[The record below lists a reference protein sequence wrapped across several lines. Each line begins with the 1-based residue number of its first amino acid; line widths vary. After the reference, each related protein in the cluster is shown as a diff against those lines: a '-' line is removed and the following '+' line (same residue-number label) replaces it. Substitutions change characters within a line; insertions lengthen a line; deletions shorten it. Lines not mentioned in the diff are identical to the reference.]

1 MKKRLTKAWCIILVI
16 ALLVP
21 CVFVPTIAETAA
33 CPTIGNYENLVPDT
47 LAGDVTIDRNDFW
60 QKEAISKVSGDTWY
74 ISQTVSFSSMPTTEF
89 LYLSIGQA
97 KKGTEKVNIRMAWQT
112 NSANVYFES
121 NPGEMYS
128 PFNWGAGYRMNDGTN
143 TTKLETDKKYTITAQ
158 VIDGDKLSVWIDDKQ
173 ILGAFSLKDFG
184 LTDAQPSWGC
194 RAYVGFRGTISSIK
208 AWDGTVASC
217 PTIGSYDNLVPD
229 KFADGVIFHN
239 SNDLVELNKVSGNTW
254 NISQTIRFSSTSVSF
269 LDVAVATGTVN
280 GEKVTVRVQ
289 LLAGGSEW
297 YVAGRSAVMSEFV
310 WTNQWAHGNIDGTFE
325 VNRDYVLTVQIINND
340 ELRFWI
346 DGHCIGSMVS
356 LAQSGCT
363 DLKPAWGYRGYG
375 IAGTISNIQVWDGTT
390 VKCPAIGDFAN
401 LAPDVLSGEVAITD
415 YSKIWRTTE
424 VGGITGNTW
433 YVSQTV
439 NFATATGK
447 DTLDIAVGVTGEI
460 EKTEKTVRVQLLP
473 GGKECRLA
481 TGTASINAF
490 ADVLVWGNFG
500 ETFDLNR
507 DYTITVRVVDGDEL
521 SYWIDGKLIL
531 SGYSLKAA
539 GFTDLR
545 PAWGYRGY
553 SLIGATIRDIQF
565 WDGETRNP
573 EKQDVLV
580 KRFADITP
588 YRSGDYTAPAENG
601 YVFAGWFTDE
611 ACTRPITVETANV
624 YARYVTEDVLSV
636 KAQLLDGT
644 ATSSEITDYR
654 FVTTVDSLVYQ
665 QVGFDITIN
674 GKTKNLPG
682 TSVYKTIKARKD
694 GQTVALDP
702 TVFSAASQYFHAFN
716 ITNIPKTAFRTD
728 IRVSAFWKTADG
740 TVVYGPERTF
750 TVISGVYGGKKLVA
764 LTFDD
769 GPKESIF
776 PAYLKLMQQYN
787 WRSTFFVLGGRV
799 NGQPQMLADGLA
811 AGMEYANHSFSHTNF
826 DTLTAEQIQNELQTT
841 ADAIDRASDGK
852 AKITCARLPTMID
865 NDSVYEA
872 AKDFGYVWVGS
883 VRYDI
888 MDGGGFENITP
899 VSDIANKVL
908 DSVYDGAIYCMHEAP
923 NTLEAL
929 KRVILPVL
937 EQRGYA
943 CVTVSEI
950 LEAKGA
956 TNLPN
961 NYSIRDA
968 YLAKTD
974 EEVAV
979 NMQKYR

>member
-1 MKKRLTKAWCIILVI
+1 MKRNLIRVQCIILAI
-16 ALLVP
+16 ALLLP
-21 CVFVPTIAETAA
+21 GIFAPAAAEAIE
-33 CPTIGNYENLVPDT
+33 CPTIGNYENLVPD
-47 LAGDVTIDRNDFW
+47 
-60 QKEAISKVSGDTWY
+60 
-74 ISQTVSFSSMPTTEF
+74 
-89 LYLSIGQA
+89 
-97 KKGTEKVNIRMAWQT
+97 
-112 NSANVYFES
+112 
-121 NPGEMYS
+121 
-128 PFNWGAGYRMNDGTN
+128 
-143 TTKLETDKKYTITAQ
+143 
-158 VIDGDKLSVWIDDKQ
+158 
-173 ILGAFSLKDFG
+173 
-184 LTDAQPSWGC
+184 
-194 RAYVGFRGTISSIK
+194 
-208 AWDGTVASC
+208 
-217 PTIGSYDNLVPD
+217 
-229 KFADGVIFHN
+229 KFAEGVTFHN
-239 SNDLVELNKVSGNTW
+239 SSDLVELTKVSGSTW
-254 NISQTIRFSSTSVSF
+254 TVSQTINFSEAKVQF
-269 LDVAVATGTVN
+269 LDIAVATGTVN
-280 GEKVTVRVQ
+280 EEKVTVRVQ

-310 WTNQWAHGNIDGTFE
+310 WTNQWGHGNIDGTFE
-325 VNRDYVLTVQIINND
+325 ANRDYVLTVQIINND

-346 DGHCIGSMVS
+346 DGHCIGSVIS

-363 DLKPAWGYRGYG
+363 DLQPAWGYRGYG
-375 IAGTISNIQVWDGTT
+375 IAGTISDIQVWDGTT
-390 VKCPAIGDFAN
+390 VKCPTIGDFAN
-401 LAPDVLSGEVAITD
+401 LAPDALSGEVAITD

-424 VGGITGNTW
+424 VNGITGNTW

-439 NFATATGK
+439 NFASSTGK
-447 DTLDIAVGVTGEI
+447 DTLDIAIGVTGEI

-481 TGTASINAF
+481 TGTASITAF
-490 ADVLVWGNFG
+490 ASVLVWGNFG
-500 ETFDLNR
+500 ETFELNR
-507 DYTITVRVVDGDEL
+507 DYTVTVRVINGDEL
-521 SYWIDGKLIL
+521 SYWIDGKLML
-531 SGYSLKAA
+531 SGYSLKSA

-644 ATSSEITDYR
+644 AAASESTDYR
-654 FVTTVDSLVYQ
+654 FITTVDSLVYQ

-694 GQTVALDP
+694 GQTVAQDP
-702 TVFSAASQYFHAFN
+702 TVFSAVSQYFHAFN

-740 TVVYGPERTF
+740 TVVHGPERAF

-776 PAYLKLMQQYN
+776 PEYLKLMQQYN

-799 NGQPQMLADGLA
+799 NGQPQLLADGLA

-826 DTLTAEQIQNELQTT
+826 DTLTAEEIREELQTT
-841 ADAIDRASDGK
+841 ADAINKASDGK

-888 MDGGGFENITP
+888 CDGGGFENITP

-956 TNLPN
+956 TDLPD

-974 EEVAV
+974 EEVAE
-979 NMQKYR
+979 NMQRYR

>member
-1 MKKRLTKAWCIILVI
+1 M
-16 ALLVP
+16 
-21 CVFVPTIAETAA
+21 
-33 CPTIGNYENLVPDT
+33 
-47 LAGDVTIDRNDFW
+47 
-60 QKEAISKVSGDTWY
+60 
-74 ISQTVSFSSMPTTEF
+74 
-89 LYLSIGQA
+89 
-97 KKGTEKVNIRMAWQT
+97 
-112 NSANVYFES
+112 
-121 NPGEMYS
+121 
-128 PFNWGAGYRMNDGTN
+128 
-143 TTKLETDKKYTITAQ
+143 
-158 VIDGDKLSVWIDDKQ
+158 
-173 ILGAFSLKDFG
+173 
-184 LTDAQPSWGC
+184 
-194 RAYVGFRGTISSIK
+194 
-208 AWDGTVASC
+208 
-217 PTIGSYDNLVPD
+217 
-229 KFADGVIFHN
+229 
-239 SNDLVELNKVSGNTW
+239 
-254 NISQTIRFSSTSVSF
+254 
-269 LDVAVATGTVN
+269 
-280 GEKVTVRVQ
+280 
-289 LLAGGSEW
+289 
-297 YVAGRSAVMSEFV
+297 
-310 WTNQWAHGNIDGTFE
+310 
-325 VNRDYVLTVQIINND
+325 
-340 ELRFWI
+340 
-346 DGHCIGSMVS
+346 
-356 LAQSGCT
+356 
-363 DLKPAWGYRGYG
+363 
-375 IAGTISNIQVWDGTT
+375 WDGTT

-439 NFATATGK
+439 NFAAATGK
-447 DTLDIAVGVTGEI
+447 DTLDIAIGVTGEI

-490 ADVLVWGNFG
+490 ASVLVWGNFG
-500 ETFDLNR
+500 ETFELNR
-507 DYTITVRVVDGDEL
+507 DYTVTVRVVDGDEL
-521 SYWIDGKLIL
+521 SYWIDGKLML

-553 SLIGATIRDIQF
+553 SLTGATIRDIRF
-565 WDGETRNP
+565 WDGEMRNP
-573 EKQDVLV
+573 EKQDILV
-580 KRFADITP
+580 KSFADITA
-588 YRSGDYTAPAENG
+588 YRQGGYTAPVEDG

-611 ACTRPITVETANV
+611 ACTKPITVETANV

-644 ATSSEITDYR
+644 VTSSEITDYR
-654 FVTTVDSLVYQ
+654 FVTTVDSLAYQ
-665 QVGFDITIN
+665 QIGFDITVN
-674 GKTKNLPG
+674 TKTKHLPG
-682 TSVYKTIKARKD
+682 TSVYKTIKANKG
-694 GQTVALDP
+694 GQTVAEDP
-702 TVFSAASQYFHAFN
+702 TMFSAVSQYFHAFN

-740 TVVYGPERTF
+740 TVVNGPERTF

-769 GPKESIF
+769 GPKEGIF

-841 ADAIDRASDGK
+841 ADAIDRASEGK
-852 AKITCARLPTMID
+852 AKVTCARLPTMID

-883 VRYDI
+883 VRYDLC
-888 MDGGGFENITP
+888 DGGGFENITP